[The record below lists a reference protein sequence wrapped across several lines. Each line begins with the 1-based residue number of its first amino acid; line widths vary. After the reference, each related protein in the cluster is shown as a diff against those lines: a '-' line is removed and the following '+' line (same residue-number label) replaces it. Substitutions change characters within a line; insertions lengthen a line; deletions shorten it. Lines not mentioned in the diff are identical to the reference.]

1 MSAPACPRRAGAPAP
16 LSDREEQLY
25 GAQTAVLHRDAAHT
39 VYRLLRSD
47 GEVIKTS
54 YPVFPGISITY
65 NDVHASYC
73 QMDRAAETGLIEI
86 NHCREGRIE
95 YQLGEDYFYLAPG
108 DLSVTLRDASPGADR
123 FPTGHYH
130 GITVDIDPVRAPDC
144 LSCFLEDV
152 TVRPGLLAE
161 KFCRDGG
168 GFAARSSP
176 RVEHVFSELYRVPE
190 EIRKGYFKVKILELL
205 LFLSTLPAPAAQS
218 TPRGLTR
225 TQTELA
231 RRISEYLLARTEQ
244 KVTAS
249 ELADRFGV
257 SAAQVKSSFQGVYG
271 MTPAAFLRAQKMHGA
286 AEILR
291 KTDRTVLDIAGQF
304 GYDNASKFAKAFR
317 DVIGVSPNAYRSGVE
332 RDSCAPETPE
342 SARCP
347 GEVAGDVRTDV

>member
-1 MSAPACPRRAGAPAP
+1 MLEFNHLILSGENHFM
-16 LSDREEQLY
+16 LSDNIAATNRRESNF
-25 GAQTAVLHRDAAHT
+25 VFIP
-39 VYRLLRSD
+39 LLALLAS
-47 GEVIKTS
+47 VIGIGICLIQCLIH
-54 YPVFPGISITY
+54 GISQ
-65 NDVHASYC
+65 C
-73 QMDRAAETGLIEI
+73 QCRAAETGLIEI

-108 DLSVTLRDASPGADR
+108 DLSVTLKDASPGEDR

-130 GITVDIDPVRAPDC
+130 GITVDIDPARAPDC

-161 KFCRDGG
+161 KFCCNGG

-176 RVEHVFSELYRVPE
+176 RAEHVFSELYSVPE

-205 LFLSTLPAPAAQS
+205 LFLSTLPAPAAGQS
-218 TPRGLTR
+218 ASRGLTR

-244 KVTAS
+244 KVTVS
-249 ELADRFGV
+249 ELAEKFGV

-317 DVIGVSPNAYRSGVE
+317 DVIGVSPNAYRSGIE
-332 RDSCAPETPE
+332 RDSCAPESPD
-342 SARCP
+342 APRCP
-347 GEVAGDVRTDV
+347 GDAT

>member
-1 MSAPACPRRAGAPAP
+1 MSAPVCPRRAGEPAP
-16 LSDREEQLY
+16 LSAREEQLY
-25 GAQTAVLHRDAAHT
+25 GVQTTVLHRDAEHA
-39 VYRLLRSD
+39 VYRLRSSD
-47 GEVIKTS
+47 GEVIKTC
-54 YPVFPGISITY
+54 YPVFPGITITY

-73 QMDRAAETGLIEI
+73 QVGRAAETGLVEI
-86 NHCREGRIE
+86 NHCREGRVE

-108 DLSVTLRDASPGADR
+108 DLSVTLKDASPGEDR

-130 GITVDIDPVRAPDC
+130 GITVDIDPARAPDC

-161 KFCRDGG
+161 KFCCNGG

-176 RVEHVFSELYRVPE
+176 RAEHVFSELYSVPE

-205 LFLSTLPAPAAQS
+205 LFLSTLPAPAAGQS
-218 TPRGLTR
+218 ASRGLTR

-244 KVTAS
+244 KVTVS
-249 ELADRFGV
+249 ELAEKFGV

-317 DVIGVSPNAYRSGVE
+317 DVIGVSPNAYRSGIE
-332 RDSCAPETPE
+332 RDSCAPESPD
-342 SARCP
+342 APRCP
-347 GEVAGDVRTDV
+347 GDAT